1 MDLII
6 FDCDGTLVDSEF
18 LCNLAL
24 QQQLAELGIDSDAE
38 ELMALYRGVK
48 LNVTLT
54 SLASEFDISFPENF
68 IPDYRLKV
76 KHLFELHLKANEG
89 VKALLSSLTIP
100 FCVASSAP
108 REKIEQAL
116 AVTGLAEFFK
126 DNIFS
131 SYDIDTWKPE
141 PGIFLHAAK
150 KMNADPAR
158 CFVVEDSLVG
168 LQAANGAKMKCI
180 YYAPTLDDKHPLAS
194 IQIKHMSELMA
205 LLN

>member
-38 ELMALYRGVK
+38 QLMSLYRGVK
-48 LNVTLT
+48 LNVTIT
-54 SLASEFDISFPENF
+54 SLESEFDTTFPSTF

-76 KHLFELHLKANEG
+76 RHLFDQHLKANDG
-89 VKALLSSLTIP
+89 VADLLASLTTP

-108 REKIEQAL
+108 KQKIQQAL
-116 AVTGLAEFFK
+116 AVTGLIKYF
-126 DNIFS
+126 DNNIFS
-131 SYDIDTWKPE
+131 SYDIDSWKPD

-150 KMNADPAR
+150 TMNVDPAR
-158 CFVVEDSLVG
+158 CYVVEDSIVG
-168 LQAANGAKMKCI
+168 LQAANGAKIQSI
-180 YYAPTLDDKHPLAS
+180 YYAPTLVDKHPLAS
-194 IQIKHMSELMA
+194 IQIKHMSELTM
-205 LLN
+205 LIK

>member
-54 SLASEFDISFPENF
+54 SLASEFDISFPETF

-108 REKIEQAL
+108 REKIKQAL

>member
-108 REKIEQAL
+108 REKIKQAL

>member
-38 ELMALYRGVK
+38 ALMALYRGVK

-54 SLASEFDISFPENF
+54 SLASEFDISFPETF

-108 REKIEQAL
+108 REKIKQAL

>member
-54 SLASEFDISFPENF
+54 SLESEFDTSFPETF

-76 KHLFELHLKANEG
+76 KHLFEHHLKANDG
-89 VKALLSSLTIP
+89 VKALLNSLTIP

-108 REKIEQAL
+108 REKIDQAL
-116 AVTGLAEFFK
+116 EVTGLAPYFN

-150 KMNADPAR
+150 KMNTDPAR

-168 LQAANGAKMKCI
+168 LQAANGAKMKSI
-180 YYAPTLDDKHPLAS
+180 YYAPTLVDKHPLAS
-194 IQIKHMSELMA
+194 VQIKHMSELIA
-205 LLN
+205 LLS

>member
-54 SLASEFDISFPENF
+54 SLASEFDISFPETF
-68 IPDYRLKV
+68 ISDYRLKV

-108 REKIEQAL
+108 REKIKQAL